1 MMTILRLIVEFFKT
15 GLFAVGG
22 GLATL
27 PFLYEMG
34 EKTGWFTAQDVL
46 NLLAVSESTPGPI
59 GINMSTYV
67 GFITSGVPGAVIASL
82 SLAAPCVIVILLIAA
97 FLKNFRENPLVKS
110 AFYGLRPAS
119 TGLIA
124 SAGLSVLMVALFKN
138 SPALRVDLLS
148 LLSWNWKALALMAVL
163 LYLTRVCKKTKKLH
177 PIVFIGI
184 SAAAG
189 VLFQFG
195 A

>member
-67 GFITSGVPGAVIASL
+67 GFITAGIPGAVIASL
-82 SLAAPCVIVILLIAA
+82 SLAAPCAIVILLVIQVLDK
-97 FLKNFRENPLVKS
+97 FKGSPLVDSIFK
-110 AFYGLRPAS
+110 ALRPAS
-119 TGLIA
+119 IGMITAALLGVVKESLLHLENF
-124 SAGLSVLMVALFKN
+124 AGLNTILSVFNWKGIALAVALWFIMKK
-138 SPALRVDLLS
+138 
-148 LLSWNWKALALMAVL
+148 WK
-163 LYLTRVCKKTKKLH
+163 TH
-177 PIVFIGI
+177 PIAYIGI
-184 SAAAG
+184 AAAAG
-189 VLFQFG
+189 IVFSF
-195 A
+195 

>member
-1 MMTILRLIVEFFKT
+1 MTILRLIFEFFKT

-67 GFITSGVPGAVIASL
+67 GFITSGIPGAVIASL
-82 SLAAPCVIVILLIAA
+82 SLAAPCVLIILLVIQVLDK
-97 FLKNFRENPLVKS
+97 FKGNPLVDSIFKT
-110 AFYGLRPAS
+110 LRPAS
-119 TGLIA
+119 IGMITAALIGVVKE
-124 SAGLSVLMVALFKN
+124 SLLCLENYAGLN
-138 SPALRVDLLS
+138 TLLS
-148 LLSWNWKALALMAVL
+148 VFNWKAIVLAVGLWFVM
-163 LYLTRVCKKTKKLH
+163 KKWKTH
-177 PIVFIGI
+177 PIAYIAI
-184 SAAAG
+184 AAAAG
-189 VLFQFG
+189 IVFSF
-195 A
+195 

>member
-1 MMTILRLIVEFFKT
+1 MTILRLIYEFFKT

-67 GFITSGVPGAVIASL
+67 GFITPASPAQSSQACPWQPPASL
-82 SLAAPCVIVILLIAA
+82 
-97 FLKNFRENPLVKS
+97 
-110 AFYGLRPAS
+110 
-119 TGLIA
+119 
-124 SAGLSVLMVALFKN
+124 
-138 SPALRVDLLS
+138 
-148 LLSWNWKALALMAVL
+148 
-163 LYLTRVCKKTKKLH
+163 
-177 PIVFIGI
+177 
-184 SAAAG
+184 
-189 VLFQFG
+189 
-195 A
+195 

>member
-1 MMTILRLIVEFFKT
+1 MITLLRLIYEFFKT

-67 GFITSGVPGAVIASL
+67 GFLTSGIPGAVIASL
-82 SLAAPCVIVILLIAA
+82 ALAAPCLIVILLVIRVLDK
-97 FLKNFRENPLVKS
+97 FKGSPLVDSIFK
-110 AFYGLRPAS
+110 ALRPAS
-119 TGLIA
+119 IGMITAALI
-124 SAGLSVLMVALFKN
+124 GVVKE
-138 SPALRVDLLS
+138 S
-148 LLSWNWKALALMAVL
+148 LLILSNYDGLGTILHVFNWKGIALAVVL
-163 LYLTRVCKKTKKLH
+163 WFVMKKWKTH
-177 PIVFIGI
+177 PIAYIAI
-184 SAAAG
+184 AAAAG
-189 VLFQFG
+189 ILFSF
-195 A
+195 

>member
-1 MMTILRLIVEFFKT
+1 MMTVLRLIFEFFKT

-67 GFITSGVPGAVIASL
+67 GFITSGIPGAVIASL
-82 SLAAPCVIVILLIAA
+82 SLAAPCVIVILLVIRVLDK
-97 FLKNFRENPLVKS
+97 FKGSPLVDSVFK
-110 AFYGLRPAS
+110 ALRPAS
-119 TGLIA
+119 IGMITAALIGVVKE
-124 SAGLSVLMVALFKN
+124 SLLILPNWGGMN
-138 SPALRVDLLS
+138 TLLS
-148 LLSWNWKALALMAVL
+148 IFNWKGIALAVVL
-163 LYLTRVCKKTKKLH
+163 WFIMKKWKTH
-177 PIVFIGI
+177 PIAYIAIAALAGI
-184 SAAAG
+184 
-189 VLFQFG
+189 LFSF
-195 A
+195 

>member
-1 MMTILRLIVEFFKT
+1 MTILRLIVEFFKT

-67 GFITSGVPGAVIASL
+67 GFITAGVPGAVIASL
-82 SLAAPCVIVILLIAA
+82 SLAAPCVIVILLVIRVLYK
-97 FLKNFRENPLVKS
+97 FKGSPLVDSVFK
-110 AFYGLRPAS
+110 ALRPAS
-119 TGLIA
+119 IGMITAANTNPLTFNRFPPLH
-124 SAGLSVLMVALFKN
+124 STPLTRP
-138 SPALRVDLLS
+138 SPAMRRPVS
-148 LLSWNWKALALMAVL
+148 TSS
-163 LYLTRVCKKTKKLH
+163 TTET
-177 PIVFIGI
+177 P
-184 SAAAG
+184 AAAMSPVEAG
-189 VLFQFG
+189 RRP
-195 A
+195 

>member
-1 MMTILRLIVEFFKT
+1 MIILRLIFEFFKT

-67 GFITSGVPGAVIASL
+67 GFITAGVPGAVIASL
-82 SLAAPCVIVILLIAA
+82 SLAAPCVIVILLVIQVLDK
-97 FLKNFRENPLVKS
+97 FKGNPLVDSIFKT
-110 AFYGLRPAS
+110 LRPAS
-119 TGLIA
+119 IGMITAALIGVVKE
-124 SAGLSVLMVALFKN
+124 SLLCLENFAGLN
-138 SPALRVDLLS
+138 TLLS
-148 LLSWNWKALALMAVL
+148 VFNWKAIVLALGLWFVM
-163 LYLTRVCKKTKKLH
+163 KKWKTH
-177 PIVFIGI
+177 PIAYIAI
-184 SAAAG
+184 AAAVG
-189 VLFQFG
+189 IVFSF
-195 A
+195 